1 MPPRANVL
9 QGTTDAPLRCMAN
22 ISYKDEPYPPRLHP
36 RASIP
41 VLWTLAAAVLA
52 ILLFIILR
60 S

>member
-1 MPPRANVL
+1 
-9 QGTTDAPLRCMAN
+9 MAN
-22 ISYKDEPYPPRLHP
+22 NSYEGEPYRPRMRP
-36 RASIP
+36 QASLP

>member
-1 MPPRANVL
+1 
-9 QGTTDAPLRCMAN
+9 MAN
-22 ISYKDEPYPPRLHP
+22 ISYDRDPDPPRRRP
-36 RASIP
+36 QASLP

>member
-1 MPPRANVL
+1 
-9 QGTTDAPLRCMAN
+9 MAN

-36 RASIP
+36 RASMP